1 MAVLP
6 ILETAPHPS
15 CELPA
20 PAAAAA
26 GKTQG
31 YKSWFPGACSK
42 ASASLRDV
50 TVL

>member
-42 ASASLRDV
+42 AAASLRDV

>member
-15 CELPA
+15 CELSA
-20 PAAAAA
+20 PAAA

-31 YKSWFPGACSK
+31 YKLWFPGACSK
-42 ASASLRDV
+42 AAASLRDV